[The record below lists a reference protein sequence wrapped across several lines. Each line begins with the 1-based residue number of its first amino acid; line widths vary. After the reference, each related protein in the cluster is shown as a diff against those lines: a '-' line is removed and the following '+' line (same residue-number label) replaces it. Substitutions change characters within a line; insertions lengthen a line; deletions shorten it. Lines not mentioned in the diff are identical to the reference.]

1 MKPRLEC
8 SPYDKSQCR
17 HQNRT
22 AMKPRLGCSP
32 YDNCLCRHHYGVVS
46 KIPLF
51 YHKSYSLGKSYT
63 HCFRLFYYTPVL
75 PFLNMRM

>member
-1 MKPRLEC
+1 MKPRQGC

-17 HQNRT
+17 HQN
-22 AMKPRLGCSP
+22 
-32 YDNCLCRHHYGVVS
+32 GVVS

-51 YHKSYSLGKSYT
+51 FDHKSYSLGKSYT

>member
-1 MKPRLEC
+1 MIRVFAVTITVLFPRY
-8 SPYDKSQCR
+8 PF
-17 HQNRT
+17 
-22 AMKPRLGCSP
+22 
-32 YDNCLCRHHYGVVS
+32 
-46 KIPLF
+46 F